1 MGYSP
6 QAFKKVDTTEEGCTH
21 VSDVH
26 EFSVCFVGFTG
37 GASGKEPIC
46 QFRRHERHRFNP

>member
-6 QAFKKVDTTEEGCTH
+6 QAFKKVDTTEEGCTQ
-21 VSDVH
+21 VSDVY

-37 GASGKEPIC
+37 GASGKESPAK
-46 QFRRHERHRFNP
+46 QETQETPV